1 MPKVVGI
8 IAGNG
13 LLPLSVAVK
22 LTEQHRKCCIAAL
35 EGEASPTIYQHYPHR
50 FFKLGMIGSII
61 EYFHSFNVEHIIL
74 AGGVHRPNFRSLKV
88 DMVGSVLLARILK
101 QKFLGDDNLLKVV
114 AGFLEEKGFK
124 IIANQ
129 EILASDNLM
138 ITTNNPTSSEMRD
151 IELGLKLLESIG
163 EIDVGQSVIVE
174 DGYILGIEAAEGTD
188 KLIERCVHLRKNLR
202 GGVLIKMA
210 KKGQDTRLDM
220 PTVGLKTMQNLAHY
234 HYSGLA
240 IKKNQVIVI
249 GSGEVVRLA
258 NEYGLFCIEI

>member
-1 MPKVVGI
+1 MPQAVGI

-13 LLPLSVAVK
+13 LLPISIAEK

-35 EGEASPTIYQHYPHR
+35 EGEADHALYKPYPHR

-61 EYFHSFNVEHIIL
+61 EYFHSMNVEHIVL

-88 DMVGSVLLARILK
+88 DMTGSVLLARILK

-114 AGFLEEKGFK
+114 AGFLEERGFK
-124 IIANQ
+124 IIASQ
-129 EILASDNLM
+129 EILASDNII
-138 ITTNNPTSSEMRD
+138 ITTNTPSSSEMRD
-151 IELGLKLLESIG
+151 VELGIKLLESIG

-174 DGYILGIEAAEGTD
+174 DGYILGIEAAEGTNN
-188 KLIERCVHLRKNLR
+188 LIERCSHLRKSSS
-202 GGVLIKMA
+202 GGVLVKMA
-210 KKGQDTRLDM
+210 KKSQDTRLDM
-220 PTVGLKTMQNLAHY
+220 PTVGPETILNLAHY
-234 HYSGLA
+234 DYSGLA

-249 GSGEVVRLA
+249 EPGEVARLS